1 MKKYSAI
8 PTPCYVLESERL
20 EKNAKIL
27 EIVRQQSGAK
37 VLLAL
42 KGYAFWREFG
52 ILRQKLNGC
61 CASGLYEAKLAF
73 EEFGGRESQKEICVY
88 SPAFK
93 EAEMSAILPLAT
105 SIIFNSFYQYATYK
119 DRILDKNKQLENL
132 GLSPIKMGLR
142 INPLYSEVTPVI
154 YNPCSKVSRLGITP
168 SGFEKGVKEHG
179 LEGVSGLHFH
189 THCEQ
194 NADALCRTLEHVEK
208 HFKPYLENMEWVNF
222 GGGHHIT
229 RSDYDVNLLIQT
241 IKDFKERYHNNIEV
255 ILEPGEAIGWQCG
268 FLIASVIDIV
278 KNDQEIAIL
287 DASFSAHMPD
297 CLEMPY
303 RPSILKISVEN
314 DEELVEVEKGENQGA
329 FSYFLGG
336 PTCLAGDFMGSFS
349 FDAPLKRGDRI
360 VFQDMLHYT
369 IVKNNSFNG
378 VPLPSLA
385 RLDQQGFKIL
395 KNFSYEDYKDRN

>member
-142 INPLYSEVTPVI
+142 INPLYSEVTPAI
-154 YNPCSKVSRLGITP
+154 YNPCSKVSRLGVTP

-241 IKDFKERYHNNIEV
+241 IKDFKERYHNIEV
-255 ILEPGEAIGWQCG
+255 VLEPGEAIGWQCG

-336 PTCLAGDFMGSFS
+336 PTCLAGDFMGNFS
-349 FDAPLKRGDRI
+349 FEAPLKRGDKI

-395 KNFSYEDYKDRN
+395 KNFSYEDYKNRN

>member
-8 PTPCYVLESERL
+8 PTPCYVLENERL

-93 EAEMSAILPLAT
+93 EAEMSTILPLAT

-142 INPLYSEVTPVI
+142 INPLYSEVTPAI

-194 NADALCRTLEHVEK
+194 NADALCRTLEHVER

-241 IKDFKERYHNNIEV
+241 IKDFKERYHNIEV

-278 KNDQEIAIL
+278 QNDQEIAIL
-287 DASFSAHMPD
+287 DASFSTHMPD

-303 RPSILKISVEN
+303 RPSILKVSVEN
-314 DEELVEVEKGENQGA
+314 DEELIEVEKGENQGA

-349 FDAPLKRGDRI
+349 FEAPLKRGDKI

-395 KNFSYEDYKDRN
+395 KNFSYEDYKNRN

>member
-37 VLLAL
+37 ILLAL

-93 EAEMSAILPLAT
+93 EAEMSTILPLAT
-105 SIIFNSFYQYATYK
+105 SVIFNSFYQYATYK

-142 INPLYSEVTPVI
+142 INPLYSEVTPAI
-154 YNPCSKVSRLGITP
+154 YNPCSKVSRLGIVP
-168 SGFEKGVKEHG
+168 SEFEKGVKEHG

-208 HFKPYLENMEWVNF
+208 HFKPYLENIEWVNF

-241 IKDFKERYHNNIEV
+241 IKDFKERYHNIEV
-255 ILEPGEAIGWQCG
+255 VLEPGEAIGWQCG

-278 KNDQEIAIL
+278 QNDQEIAIL

-314 DEELVEVEKGENQGA
+314 DEELIEVEKGENQGA

-349 FDAPLKRGDRI
+349 FDAPLKRGDKI

-385 RLDQQGFKIL
+385 KLDQQGFKIL
-395 KNFSYEDYKDRN
+395 KNFSYEDYKNRN

>member
-52 ILRQKLNGC
+52 ILRQTLNGC

-73 EEFGGRESQKEICVY
+73 EEFGGRESHKEICVY

-105 SIIFNSFYQYATYK
+105 SIIFNSFYQYAAYK

-142 INPLYSEVTPVI
+142 INPLYSEVTPAI
-154 YNPCSKVSRLGITP
+154 YNPCSKTSRLGITP
-168 SGFEKGVKEHG
+168 SEFEKGVKEHG

-208 HFKPYLENMEWVNF
+208 HFKSYLENMAWVNF

-229 RSDYDVNLLIQT
+229 RSDYNVNLLIQT
-241 IKDFKERYHNNIEV
+241 IKDFKERYHNIEV

-278 KNDQEIAIL
+278 KNDQEIAVL

-314 DEELVEVEKGENQGA
+314 YEELIEVEKGENQGA

-349 FDAPLKRGDRI
+349 FDAPLKRGDKI

-385 RLDQQGFKIL
+385 KVDQQGFKIL
-395 KNFSYEDYKDRN
+395 KNFSYEDYKNRN

>member
-93 EAEMSAILPLAT
+93 ETEMSAILPLAT

-132 GLSPIKMGLR
+132 GLSPIKIGLR
-142 INPLYSEVTPVI
+142 INPLYSEVTPAI

-168 SGFEKGVKEHG
+168 SEFEKGVKEHG

-194 NADALCRTLEHVEK
+194 NADALCRTLEHVERY
-208 HFKPYLENMEWVNF
+208 FKPYLENMAWVNF

-241 IKDFKERYHNNIEV
+241 IKDFKERYHNIEV

-278 KNDQEIAIL
+278 QNDQEIAIL

-303 RPSILKISVEN
+303 RPSILKVSVEN
-314 DEELVEVEKGENQGA
+314 DEELIEVEKGENQGA

-349 FDAPLKRGDRI
+349 FDAPLKRGDKI

-385 RLDQQGFKIL
+385 KLDQQGFKIL
-395 KNFSYEDYKDRN
+395 KNFSYEDYKNRN

>member
-42 KGYAFWREFG
+42 KGYAFWREFEV
-52 ILRQKLNGC
+52 LRQKLNGC

-73 EEFGGRESQKEICVY
+73 EEFGGRESHKEICVY

-105 SIIFNSFYQYATYK
+105 SIIFNSFYQYAAYK

-142 INPLYSEVTPVI
+142 INPLYSEVTPAI

-168 SGFEKGVKEHG
+168 SEFEKGVKEHG

-229 RSDYDVNLLIQT
+229 RSDYNVNLLIQT
-241 IKDFKERYHNNIEV
+241 IKDFKERYHNIEV

-303 RPSILKISVEN
+303 RPSIFKVSVEN
-314 DEELVEVEKGENQGA
+314 DEELIEVEKGENQGA

-349 FDAPLKRGDRI
+349 FDAPLKRGDKI

-395 KNFSYEDYKDRN
+395 KNFSYEDYKNRN

>member
-1 MKKYSAI
+1 MKKYSTI

-42 KGYAFWREFG
+42 KGYAFWREFE

-142 INPLYSEVTPVI
+142 INPLYSEVTPAI

-194 NADALCRTLEHVEK
+194 NADALCRTLEHVER

-241 IKDFKERYHNNIEV
+241 IKDFKERYHNIEV

-303 RPSILKISVEN
+303 RPSILKVSVEN

-349 FDAPLKRGDRI
+349 FEAPLKRGDKI

-395 KNFSYEDYKDRN
+395 KNFSYEDYKNRN

>member
-93 EAEMSAILPLAT
+93 ETEMSAILPLAT
-105 SIIFNSFYQYATYK
+105 SIIFNSFHQYATYK

-142 INPLYSEVTPVI
+142 INPLYSEVTPAI

-179 LEGVSGLHFH
+179 LERVSGLHFH

-194 NADALCRTLEHVEK
+194 NADALCRTLEHVER

-241 IKDFKERYHNNIEV
+241 IRDFKERYHNIEV

-278 KNDQEIAIL
+278 QNDQEIAIL

-303 RPSILKISVEN
+303 RPSILKISIEN
-314 DEELVEVEKGENQGA
+314 DEEIIEMEKGENQGA

-349 FDAPLKRGDRI
+349 FETPLKRGDKI

-385 RLDQQGFKIL
+385 KLDQQGFKIL
-395 KNFSYEDYKDRN
+395 KNFSYEDYKNRN

>member
-37 VLLAL
+37 ILLAL

-142 INPLYSEVTPVI
+142 INPLYSEVTPAI

-168 SGFEKGVKEHG
+168 SEFEKGVKEHG

-194 NADALCRTLEHVEK
+194 NADALCRTLEHVER

-241 IKDFKERYHNNIEV
+241 IKDFKERYHNIEV

-278 KNDQEIAIL
+278 QNDQEIAVL

-303 RPSILKISVEN
+303 RPSILKVSVEN

-349 FDAPLKRGDRI
+349 FDVPLKRGDKI

-395 KNFSYEDYKDRN
+395 KNFSYEDYKNRN

>member
-8 PTPCYVLESERL
+8 PTPCYVLERERL

-27 EIVRQQSGAK
+27 EIVCQQSGAK

-93 EAEMSAILPLAT
+93 EVEMSAILPLAT
-105 SIIFNSFYQYATYK
+105 SVIFNSFYQYATYK

-142 INPLYSEVTPVI
+142 INPLYSEVTPAI

-168 SGFEKGVKEHG
+168 SEFEKGVKEHG

-241 IKDFKERYHNNIEV
+241 IKDFKERYHNIEV
-255 ILEPGEAIGWQCG
+255 VLEPGEAIGWQCG

-287 DASFSAHMPD
+287 DASFSTHMPD

-303 RPSILKISVEN
+303 RPSILKVSVEN

-349 FDAPLKRGDRI
+349 FDAPLKRGDKI
-360 VFQDMLHYT
+360 VFQDMIHYT

-385 RLDQQGFKIL
+385 KLDQQGFKIL
-395 KNFSYEDYKDRN
+395 KNFSYEDYKNRN

>member
-93 EAEMSAILPLAT
+93 ETEMSAILPLAT

-142 INPLYSEVTPVI
+142 INPLYSEVTPAI
-154 YNPCSKVSRLGITP
+154 YNPCSKVSRLGIVP
-168 SGFEKGVKEHG
+168 SEFEKGVKEHG

-241 IKDFKERYHNNIEV
+241 IKDFKERYHNIEV
-255 ILEPGEAIGWQCG
+255 VLEPGEAIGWQCG

-303 RPSILKISVEN
+303 RPNILKISVEN

-349 FDAPLKRGDRI
+349 FDTPLKRGDKI

-395 KNFSYEDYKDRN
+395 KNFSYEDYKNRN

>member
-142 INPLYSEVTPVI
+142 INPLYSEVAPAI
-154 YNPCSKVSRLGITP
+154 YNPCSKVSRLGIMP
-168 SGFEKGVKEHG
+168 SEFEKGVKEHG

-194 NADALCRTLEHVEK
+194 NADALCRTLEHVER

-241 IKDFKERYHNNIEV
+241 IKDFKERYHNIEV

-349 FDAPLKRGDRI
+349 FEAPLKRGDKI

-395 KNFSYEDYKDRN
+395 KNFSYEDYKNRN

>member
-1 MKKYSAI
+1 MKKYRAI

-37 VLLAL
+37 ILLAL
-42 KGYAFWREFG
+42 KGYAFWREFE

-119 DRILDKNKQLENL
+119 GRILDKNKQLENL

-168 SGFEKGVKEHG
+168 SEFEKGVKEHG
-179 LEGVSGLHFH
+179 LEGVIGLHFH

-194 NADALCRTLEHVEK
+194 NADALCRTLEHVER

-241 IKDFKERYHNNIEV
+241 IKDFKERYHNIEV

-349 FDAPLKRGDRI
+349 FDAPLKRGDKI

-385 RLDQQGFKIL
+385 KLDQQGFKIL

>member
-52 ILRQKLNGC
+52 ILRQRLNGC

-73 EEFGGRESQKEICVY
+73 EEFGGRESHKEICVY

-105 SIIFNSFYQYATYK
+105 SIIFNSFHQYATYK

-142 INPLYSEVTPVI
+142 INPLYSEVTPAI
-154 YNPCSKVSRLGITP
+154 YNPCSKMSRLGITP
-168 SGFEKGVKEHG
+168 SGFERGVKEHG

-194 NADALCRTLEHVEK
+194 NADALCRTLEHVER
-208 HFKPYLENMEWVNF
+208 HFKSYLENMAWVNF

-229 RSDYDVNLLIQT
+229 KSDYDVNLLIQT
-241 IKDFKERYHNNIEV
+241 IKDFKERYHNIEV
-255 ILEPGEAIGWQCG
+255 VLEPGEAIGWQCG

-278 KNDQEIAIL
+278 QNDQEIAVL

-303 RPSILKISVEN
+303 RPSIFKISVEN
-314 DEELVEVEKGENQGA
+314 DEELIEVEKGENQGA

-349 FDAPLKRGDRI
+349 FDTPLKRGDKI

-385 RLDQQGFKIL
+385 KLDQQGFKIL
-395 KNFSYEDYKDRN
+395 KNFSYEDYKNRN

>member
-42 KGYAFWREFG
+42 KGYAFWREFE

-93 EAEMSAILPLAT
+93 EAEMSTILPLAT

-142 INPLYSEVTPVI
+142 INPLYSEVTPAI

-168 SGFEKGVKEHG
+168 SEFEKGVKEHG

-194 NADALCRTLEHVEK
+194 NADALCRTLEHVER
-208 HFKPYLENMEWVNF
+208 HFKPYLENIEWVNF

-241 IKDFKERYHNNIEV
+241 IKDFKERYHDIEV

-278 KNDQEIAIL
+278 QNDQEIAIL

-303 RPSILKISVEN
+303 RPSILKVSVEN

-349 FDAPLKRGDRI
+349 FDTPLKRGDKI

-395 KNFSYEDYKDRN
+395 KNFSYEDYKNRN

>member
-27 EIVRQQSGAK
+27 EIVCQQSGAK

-142 INPLYSEVTPVI
+142 INPLYSEVTPAI

-168 SGFEKGVKEHG
+168 SEFEKGVKEHG

-194 NADALCRTLEHVEK
+194 NADALCRTLEHVER

-241 IKDFKERYHNNIEV
+241 IKDFKERYHNIEV

-278 KNDQEIAIL
+278 QNDQEIAIL

-303 RPSILKISVEN
+303 RPSILKVSVEN
-314 DEELVEVEKGENQGA
+314 DEELIEVEKGENQGA

-349 FDAPLKRGDRI
+349 FDAPLKRGDKI

-395 KNFSYEDYKDRN
+395 KNFSYEDYKNRN

>member
-105 SIIFNSFYQYATYK
+105 SIIFNSFYQYAAYK

-142 INPLYSEVTPVI
+142 INPLYSEVTPAI

-168 SGFEKGVKEHG
+168 SEFEKGVKEHG

-194 NADALCRTLEHVEK
+194 NADALCRTLEHVER
-208 HFKPYLENMEWVNF
+208 HFKPYLENMAWVNF

-229 RSDYDVNLLIQT
+229 RSDYNVNLLIQT
-241 IKDFKERYHNNIEV
+241 IKDFKERYHNIEV
-255 ILEPGEAIGWQCG
+255 VLEPGEAIGWQCG

-278 KNDQEIAIL
+278 KNDQEIAVL

-314 DEELVEVEKGENQGA
+314 DEELIEVEKGENQGA
-329 FSYFLGG
+329 FFYFLGG

-349 FDAPLKRGDRI
+349 FDAPLKRGDKI

-385 RLDQQGFKIL
+385 KLDQQGFKIL
-395 KNFSYEDYKDRN
+395 KNFSYEDYKNRN

>member
-1 MKKYSAI
+1 MKQFSAI

-20 EKNAKIL
+20 EKNANIL

-37 VLLAL
+37 ILLAL

-52 ILRQKLNGC
+52 ILRKKLNGC

-93 EAEMSAILPLAT
+93 EAEINAILPLAT
-105 SIIFNSFYQYATYK
+105 SVIFNSFYQYTTYK
-119 DRILDKNKQLENL
+119 DRILEKNKQLEKL

-142 INPLYSEVTPVI
+142 INPLYSEVTPAI
-154 YNPCSKVSRLGITP
+154 YNPCSKTSRLGIAP
-168 SGFEKGVKEHG
+168 SEFEKGVKEHG
-179 LEGVSGLHFH
+179 LEGVNGLHFH

-194 NADALCRTLEHVEK
+194 NADALCRTLEHVER
-208 HFKPYLENMEWVNF
+208 HFKPYLEGMEWVNF

-241 IKDFKERYHNNIEV
+241 IKDFKERYHNIEV

-278 KNDQEIAIL
+278 KNGQEIAIL

-303 RPSILKISVEN
+303 RPSILKISIEN
-314 DEELVEVEKGENQGA
+314 DEELIEVEKGENQGA

-349 FDAPLKRGDRI
+349 FDTPLKRGDKI
-360 VFQDMLHYT
+360 LFKDMLHYT
-369 IVKNNSFNG
+369 IVKNNLFNG

-385 RLDQQGFKIL
+385 KIDEQGFKIL
-395 KNFSYEDYKDRN
+395 KNFSYEDYKNRN

>member
-1 MKKYSAI
+1 MKKYSTI

-105 SIIFNSFYQYATYK
+105 SIVFNSFYQYATYK

-142 INPLYSEVTPVI
+142 INPLYSEVTPAI

-194 NADALCRTLEHVEK
+194 NADALCRTLEHVER

-241 IKDFKERYHNNIEV
+241 IKDFKERYHNIEV

-278 KNDQEIAIL
+278 QNDQEIAVL

-303 RPSILKISVEN
+303 RPSIFKVSVEN

-349 FDAPLKRGDRI
+349 FETPLKRGDKI

-395 KNFSYEDYKDRN
+395 KNFSYEDYKNRN

>member
-1 MKKYSAI
+1 MKQYSAI

-73 EEFGGRESQKEICVY
+73 EEFGGRESHKEICVY

-119 DRILDKNKQLENL
+119 DRILDKNKQLESL

-142 INPLYSEVTPVI
+142 INPLYSEVTPAI
-154 YNPCSKVSRLGITP
+154 YNPCSKMSRLGITP

-194 NADALCRTLEHVEK
+194 NADALCRTLEHVER
-208 HFKPYLENMEWVNF
+208 HFRPYLENMEWVNF

-229 RSDYDVNLLIQT
+229 KSDYDVNLLIQT
-241 IKDFKERYHNNIEV
+241 IKDFKERYHNIEV

-278 KNDQEIAIL
+278 QNDQEIAIL

-314 DEELVEVEKGENQGA
+314 DEEIIEVEKGENQGA

-349 FDAPLKRGDRI
+349 FDTPLKRGDKI

-385 RLDQQGFKIL
+385 KLDQQGFKIL
-395 KNFSYEDYKDRN
+395 KNFSYEDYKNRN

>member
-93 EAEMSAILPLAT
+93 ETEMSAILPLAT
-105 SIIFNSFYQYATYK
+105 SIIFNSFYQYVIYK

-132 GLSPIKMGLR
+132 GLSPIKIGLR
-142 INPLYSEVTPVI
+142 INPLYSEVIPAI

-241 IKDFKERYHNNIEV
+241 IKNFKERYHNIEV
-255 ILEPGEAIGWQCG
+255 VLEPGEAIGWQCG

-303 RPSILKISVEN
+303 RPSILKVSVEN

-336 PTCLAGDFMGSFS
+336 PTCLAGDFMGNFS
-349 FDAPLKRGDRI
+349 FDAPLKRGDKI

-395 KNFSYEDYKDRN
+395 KNFSYEDYKNRN

>member
-154 YNPCSKVSRLGITP
+154 YNPCSKVSRLGIVP
-168 SGFEKGVKEHG
+168 SEFEKGVKEHG

-194 NADALCRTLEHVEK
+194 NADALCRTLEHVER

-241 IKDFKERYHNNIEV
+241 IKDFKERYHNIEV

-303 RPSILKISVEN
+303 RPSILKVSVEN
-314 DEELVEVEKGENQGA
+314 DEELVEVEKGESQGA

-349 FDAPLKRGDRI
+349 FDAPLKRGDKI

>member
-27 EIVRQQSGAK
+27 EIVHQQSGAK

-105 SIIFNSFYQYATYK
+105 SVIFNSFYQYATYK

-142 INPLYSEVTPVI
+142 INPLYSEVTPAI

-241 IKDFKERYHNNIEV
+241 IRDFKERYHNIEV
-255 ILEPGEAIGWQCG
+255 VLEPGEAIGWQCG

-303 RPSILKISVEN
+303 RPSILKVSVEN
-314 DEELVEVEKGENQGA
+314 DEELIEVEKGENQGA

-349 FDAPLKRGDRI
+349 FDAPLKRGDKI

-385 RLDQQGFKIL
+385 KLDQQGFKIL
-395 KNFSYEDYKDRN
+395 KNFSYEDYKNRN

>member
-27 EIVRQQSGAK
+27 EIVCQQSGAK

-105 SIIFNSFYQYATYK
+105 SVIFNSFYQYATYK

-142 INPLYSEVTPVI
+142 INPLYSEVTPAI
-154 YNPCSKVSRLGITP
+154 YNPCSKVSRLGVTP
-168 SGFEKGVKEHG
+168 SEFEKGVKEHG

-194 NADALCRTLEHVEK
+194 NADALCRTLEHVERY
-208 HFKPYLENMEWVNF
+208 FKPYLENMAWVNF

-241 IKDFKERYHNNIEV
+241 IKDFKERYHNIEV
-255 ILEPGEAIGWQCG
+255 VLEPGEAIGWQCG

-278 KNDQEIAIL
+278 QNDQEIAIL

-349 FDAPLKRGDRI
+349 FDAPLKRGDKI

-395 KNFSYEDYKDRN
+395 KNFSYEDYKNRN

>member
-27 EIVRQQSGAK
+27 EIVCQQSGAK

-42 KGYAFWREFG
+42 KGYAFWREFEV
-52 ILRQKLNGC
+52 LRQKLNGC

-119 DRILDKNKQLENL
+119 DRILEKNKQLENL

-194 NADALCRTLEHVEK
+194 NADALCRTLEHVER

-241 IKDFKERYHNNIEV
+241 IKDFKERYHDIEV

-303 RPSILKISVEN
+303 RPSILKVSVEN

-349 FDAPLKRGDRI
+349 FETPLKRGDKI

-395 KNFSYEDYKDRN
+395 KNFSYEDYKNRN

>member
-105 SIIFNSFYQYATYK
+105 SVIFNSFYQYATYK

-154 YNPCSKVSRLGITP
+154 YNPCSKVSRLGIVP
-168 SGFEKGVKEHG
+168 SEFEKGVKEHG

-194 NADALCRTLEHVEK
+194 NADALCRTLEHVER

-241 IKDFKERYHNNIEV
+241 IKDFKERYHNIEV

-303 RPSILKISVEN
+303 RPSILKVSVEN

-336 PTCLAGDFMGSFS
+336 STCLAGDFMGSFS
-349 FDAPLKRGDRI
+349 FETPLKRGDKI

-395 KNFSYEDYKDRN
+395 KNFSYEDYKNRN

>member
-142 INPLYSEVTPVI
+142 INPLYSEVAPAI
-154 YNPCSKVSRLGITP
+154 YNPCSKVGRLGITP
-168 SGFEKGVKEHG
+168 SEFEKGVKEHG

-194 NADALCRTLEHVEK
+194 NADALCRTLEHVER

-241 IKDFKERYHNNIEV
+241 IKDFKERYHNIEV

-303 RPSILKISVEN
+303 RPNILKVSVEN

-349 FDAPLKRGDRI
+349 FDAPLKRGDKI

-385 RLDQQGFKIL
+385 KLDQQGFKIL
-395 KNFSYEDYKDRN
+395 KNFSYEDYKNRN

>member
-1 MKKYSAI
+1 MKKYSTI

-37 VLLAL
+37 ILLAL

-142 INPLYSEVTPVI
+142 INPLYSEVTPAI
-154 YNPCSKVSRLGITP
+154 YNPCSKVSRLGIVP
-168 SGFEKGVKEHG
+168 SEFEKGVKEHG

-194 NADALCRTLEHVEK
+194 NADALCRTLEHVER
-208 HFKPYLENMEWVNF
+208 HFKPYLENMKWVNF

-241 IKDFKERYHNNIEV
+241 IKDFKERYHNIEV
-255 ILEPGEAIGWQCG
+255 VLEPGEAIGWQCG

-287 DASFSAHMPD
+287 DASFSTHMPD

-314 DEELVEVEKGENQGA
+314 DEELIEVEKGENQGA

-349 FDAPLKRGDRI
+349 FDAPLKRGDKI

-395 KNFSYEDYKDRN
+395 KNFSYEDYKNRN

>member
-73 EEFGGRESQKEICVY
+73 EEFGGRESHKEICVY

-142 INPLYSEVTPVI
+142 INPLYSEVTPAI
-154 YNPCSKVSRLGITP
+154 YNPCSKMSRLGITP
-168 SGFEKGVKEHG
+168 SEFEKGAKEHG

-241 IKDFKERYHNNIEV
+241 IKDFKERYHDIEV
-255 ILEPGEAIGWQCG
+255 VLEPGEAIGWQCG

-278 KNDQEIAIL
+278 QNDQEIAIL

-303 RPSILKISVEN
+303 RPSIFKISVEN
-314 DEELVEVEKGENQGA
+314 DEELIEVEKGENQGA

-349 FDAPLKRGDRI
+349 FDTPLKRGDKI

-395 KNFSYEDYKDRN
+395 KNFSYEDYKNRN

>member
-52 ILRQKLNGC
+52 ILRQKLDGC

-142 INPLYSEVTPVI
+142 INPLYSEVTPAI
-154 YNPCSKVSRLGITP
+154 YNPCSKVSRLGIVP
-168 SGFEKGVKEHG
+168 SEFEKGVKEHG

-208 HFKPYLENMEWVNF
+208 HFGSYLENMEWVNF

-241 IKDFKERYHNNIEV
+241 IKNFKERYHNIEV

-278 KNDQEIAIL
+278 QNDQEIAIL

-314 DEELVEVEKGENQGA
+314 DEELIGVEKGENQGA

-349 FDAPLKRGDRI
+349 FDAPLKRGDKI

-395 KNFSYEDYKDRN
+395 KNFSYEDYKNRN

>member
-73 EEFGGRESQKEICVY
+73 EEFGGRESHKEICVY

-142 INPLYSEVTPVI
+142 INPLYSEVTPAI

-168 SGFEKGVKEHG
+168 SEFEKGVKEHG

-194 NADALCRTLEHVEK
+194 NADALCRTLEHMEK

-241 IKDFKERYHNNIEV
+241 IRDFKERYHSIEV
-255 ILEPGEAIGWQCG
+255 VLEPGEAIGWQCG

-278 KNDQEIAIL
+278 KNDQEIAVL

-303 RPSILKISVEN
+303 RPSILKVSVEN
-314 DEELVEVEKGENQGA
+314 DEELIEVEKGENQGA

-349 FDAPLKRGDRI
+349 FDAPLKRGDKI

-385 RLDQQGFKIL
+385 KLDQQGFKIL
-395 KNFSYEDYKDRN
+395 KNFSYEDYKNRN

>member
-27 EIVRQQSGAK
+27 EIVHQQSGAK

-73 EEFGGRESQKEICVY
+73 EEFGGREIQKEICVY

-142 INPLYSEVTPVI
+142 INPLYSEVTPAI

-168 SGFEKGVKEHG
+168 SEFEKGVKEHG

-194 NADALCRTLEHVEK
+194 NADALCRTLEHVER

-241 IKDFKERYHNNIEV
+241 IKDFKERYHNIEV

-278 KNDQEIAIL
+278 QNDQEIAIL

-303 RPSILKISVEN
+303 RPSIFKISVEN
-314 DEELVEVEKGENQGA
+314 DEELIEVEKGENQGA

-349 FDAPLKRGDRI
+349 FETPLKRGDKI

-385 RLDQQGFKIL
+385 KLDQQGFKIL
-395 KNFSYEDYKDRN
+395 KNFSYEDYKNRN

>member
-42 KGYAFWREFG
+42 KGYAFWREFE

-93 EAEMSAILPLAT
+93 EAEMNAILPLAT

-142 INPLYSEVTPVI
+142 INPLYSEVTPAI

-168 SGFEKGVKEHG
+168 SEFEKGVREHG

-194 NADALCRTLEHVEK
+194 NADALCRTLEHIER

-241 IKDFKERYHNNIEV
+241 IKDFKERYHNIEV

-349 FDAPLKRGDRI
+349 FEAPLKRGDKI

-395 KNFSYEDYKDRN
+395 KNFSYEDYKNRN

>member
-1 MKKYSAI
+1 MKKYSTI

-93 EAEMSAILPLAT
+93 EAEMSVILPLAT

-154 YNPCSKVSRLGITP
+154 YNPCSKVSRLGIVP
-168 SGFEKGVKEHG
+168 SEFEKGVKEHG

-194 NADALCRTLEHVEK
+194 NADALCRTLEHVER

-241 IKDFKERYHNNIEV
+241 IKDFKERYHNIEV

-303 RPSILKISVEN
+303 RPSILKVSVEN
-314 DEELVEVEKGENQGA
+314 DEELIEVEKGENQGA

-349 FDAPLKRGDRI
+349 FEAPLKRGDKI

-395 KNFSYEDYKDRN
+395 KNFSYEDYKNRN

>member
-1 MKKYSAI
+1 MKKYGAI

-93 EAEMSAILPLAT
+93 EAEMNAILPLAT

-142 INPLYSEVTPVI
+142 INPLYSEVTPAI
-154 YNPCSKVSRLGITP
+154 YNPCSKVSRLGIVP
-168 SGFEKGVKEHG
+168 SEFEKEVKEHG

-194 NADALCRTLEHVEK
+194 NADALCRTLEHVER

-241 IKDFKERYHNNIEV
+241 IKDFKERYHNIEV

-303 RPSILKISVEN
+303 RPSILKVSVEN

-349 FDAPLKRGDRI
+349 FDASLKRGDKI

-385 RLDQQGFKIL
+385 KLDQQGFKIL
-395 KNFSYEDYKDRN
+395 KNFSYEDYKNRN

>member
-73 EEFGGRESQKEICVY
+73 EEFGGRESHKEICVY

-142 INPLYSEVTPVI
+142 INPLYSEVTPAI
-154 YNPCSKVSRLGITP
+154 YNPCSKVSRLGIVP
-168 SGFEKGVKEHG
+168 SEFEKGVKEHG

-241 IKDFKERYHNNIEV
+241 IKDFKERYHDIEV

-278 KNDQEIAIL
+278 QNDQEIAIL

-314 DEELVEVEKGENQGA
+314 DEELIEIEKGENQGA

-349 FDAPLKRGDRI
+349 FDAPLKRGDKI

-395 KNFSYEDYKDRN
+395 KNFSYEDYKNRN

>member
-105 SIIFNSFYQYATYK
+105 SVIFNSFYQYATYK

-142 INPLYSEVTPVI
+142 INPLYSEVTPAI
-154 YNPCSKVSRLGITP
+154 YNPCSKMSRLGIVP
-168 SGFEKGVKEHG
+168 SEFEKGVREHG

-208 HFKPYLENMEWVNF
+208 YFKPYLENMEWVNF

-241 IKDFKERYHNNIEV
+241 IKDFKERYHNIEV
-255 ILEPGEAIGWQCG
+255 VLEPGEAIGWQCG

-303 RPSILKISVEN
+303 RPSILKVSVEN

-349 FDAPLKRGDRI
+349 FEAPLKRGDKI

-395 KNFSYEDYKDRN
+395 KNFSYEDYKNRN

>member
-105 SIIFNSFYQYATYK
+105 SIIFNSFYQYTTYK

-142 INPLYSEVTPVI
+142 INPLYSEVTPAI
-154 YNPCSKVSRLGITP
+154 YNPCSKVSRLGIVP
-168 SGFEKGVKEHG
+168 SEFEKGVREHG

-194 NADALCRTLEHVEK
+194 NADALCRTLEHVER

-241 IKDFKERYHNNIEV
+241 IKDFKERYHNIEV
-255 ILEPGEAIGWQCG
+255 VLEPGEAIGWQCG

-278 KNDQEIAIL
+278 QNDQEIAIL

-314 DEELVEVEKGENQGA
+314 DEELIEVERGENQGA

-349 FDAPLKRGDRI
+349 FETPLKRGDKI

-395 KNFSYEDYKDRN
+395 KNFSYEDYKNRN

>member
-37 VLLAL
+37 ILLAL

-73 EEFGGRESQKEICVY
+73 EEFGGRESHKEICVY

-105 SIIFNSFYQYATYK
+105 SIIFNSFYQYAAYK

-142 INPLYSEVTPVI
+142 INPLYSEVTPAI

-168 SGFEKGVKEHG
+168 SEFEKGVKEHG

-208 HFKPYLENMEWVNF
+208 YFKPYLENMAWVNF

-229 RSDYDVNLLIQT
+229 KSDYDVNLLIQT
-241 IKDFKERYHNNIEV
+241 IRDFKECYRNIEV

-314 DEELVEVEKGENQGA
+314 DEELIEVEKGENQGA

-349 FDAPLKRGDRI
+349 FETPLKRGDKI

-385 RLDQQGFKIL
+385 KIDSQGFKIL
-395 KNFSYEDYKDRN
+395 KNFSYEDYKNRN

>member
-73 EEFGGRESQKEICVY
+73 EEFGGRESEKEICVY

-142 INPLYSEVTPVI
+142 INPLYSEVTPAI

-168 SGFEKGVKEHG
+168 SEFEKGVKEHG

-194 NADALCRTLEHVEK
+194 NADALCRTLEHVER

-241 IKDFKERYHNNIEV
+241 IKDFKERYHNIEV

-303 RPSILKISVEN
+303 RPNILKISVEN
-314 DEELVEVEKGENQGA
+314 DEELIEVEKGENQGA

-349 FDAPLKRGDRI
+349 FDAPLKRGDKI